1 MSAAAL
7 DVLLAPASDAPHP
20 PLTEAEAHRALDLA
34 QQGFVPSEIG
44 ELLDVYPDSVETAIE
59 EAVPGGSAVIAAA
72 LRRRLR
78 AWRRDHADSAWWE
91 AEAVFGIPHAHVLRL
106 VRVPRDRELG
116 VVAPGEPGYLDTV
129 LAGIGCKDL
138 RASRSA
144 RLYAFGATLQEIGD
158 LFGVTRERIRQIL
171 ARDTPWSSTDLSAAA
186 RVLAQ
191 VRRAEHASAAEHWS
205 LSHPAA
211 PLDEAPAALGLSVEQ
226 TRQLLGRRRSRHEPA
241 FDAPREATR
250 RTEAEIIEDLRAFHT
265 ETGLTTCQAF
275 TTWAREHDVPG
286 HQTAAIRFGTWNEA
300 LKAAGIGTDKG
311 APRSSFSDE
320 DLWAAV
326 ISAVQAPDGGTTFRA
341 VEEWLARHPAA
352 PSGALIRQRLCSH
365 GGSSWTETISTALAV
380 LHTPEDFDPTWVERI
395 TAARDWETPV
405 DEPDPLDHVRAAID
419 ALGPRITTARYTAW
433 ARGEGRPTM
442 ATLQRR
448 TGKLWSELLADAGGT
463 PNASKIKNRSRAEVG
478 EYMTRFLLE
487 HPEGGAI
494 EYGTWSKE
502 HAAPSRSTVVDRFG
516 TWSAAVASCRPR

>member
-7 DVLLAPASDAPHP
+7 DVLLAPASDTPHP
-20 PLTEAEAHRALDLA
+20 PLTEANAHRALDLA

-44 ELLDVYPDSVETAIE
+44 ELLDVHTDSVKTAIE
-59 EAVPGGSAVIAAA
+59 AAVPGGFAVISAA

-106 VRVPRDRELG
+106 VRVPRDQELG
-116 VVAPGEPGYLDTV
+116 LVAPGEPGYLDTV
-129 LAGIGCKDL
+129 LAGTGCKDL

-171 ARDTPWSSTDLSAAA
+171 SRDTPWTSTDLSAAA

-191 VRRAEHASAAEHWS
+191 ERRAEHASAAEHWS
-205 LSHPAA
+205 LTHPAV

-226 TRQLLGRRRSRHEPA
+226 MRQLLGRRRSRHEPA

-250 RTEAEIIEDLRAFHT
+250 RTEQEIIEDLRAFHA
-265 ETGLTTCQAF
+265 ETGRTTCQAF

-300 LKAAGIGTDKG
+300 LKAAGIGTDQG

-326 ISAVQAPDGGTTFRA
+326 LSAVQAPDGGTTFRA

-365 GGSSWTETISTALAV
+365 GGGSWTETVSTALAV
-380 LHTPEDFDPTWVERI
+380 LHDPEDFDPAWVEAV
-395 TAARDWETPV
+395 AAPRDWEKPAEET
-405 DEPDPLDHVRAAID
+405 DPLDHVRAAID

-433 ARGEGRPTM
+433 ARTAGRPTM

-448 TGKLWSELLADAGGT
+448 TGKLWSELLTEAGGT
-463 PNASKIKNRSRAEVG
+463 PNVSKIKNRSRAEVG
-478 EYMTRFLLE
+478 EYMTRFLAE
-487 HPEGGAI
+487 HPGGSTAD
-494 EYGTWSKE
+494 YGTWSRE
-502 HAAPSRSTVVDRFG
+502 NAAPSRSTVVDRFG
-516 TWSAAVASCRPR
+516 SWSAAVEACRH